1 MAMSIFDWFAENK
14 SRANEA
20 KNTAKEQYPEREIP
34 DGLWHKCK
42 SCGVLTYIK
51 DLKANLMVC
60 PECGYHNQV
69 DAPERLAQ
77 LLDPDTWQE
86 VNAHLQSCDP
96 LGFRDRKPYIE
107 RLKESQL
114 ATGINDGVIT
124 GTGKINGNPTAI
136 AVMDFR
142 FMGGSMGS
150 VVGEKITRLIEL
162 ATAQH
167 LPVIIVCA
175 SGGARMQEGILSL
188 MQMAK
193 TSAALDRQRKAGLPY
208 IAVLTNPTTG
218 GVTASFA
225 MLGDIILAE
234 PKALIAFTGRRVIE
248 QTLKQKIP
256 DDFQSAE
263 YLLAHGFVD
272 AVVPRLQMK
281 QTLTTILSLHRHSA
295 SQIASS

>member
-1 MAMSIFDWFAENK
+1 MSIFDWFAENR
-14 SRANEA
+14 SRANDTKTPA
-20 KNTAKEQYPEREIP
+20 PEPMPDREIP
-34 DGLWHKCK
+34 DGLWHKCS
-42 SCGVLTYIK
+42 SCSVLTYIK

-60 PECGYHNQV
+60 PECGFHNQV
-69 DAPERLAQ
+69 PAPERIQQ

-86 VNAHLQSCDP
+86 YYQNLASCDP
-96 LGFRDRKPYIE
+96 LGFKDRKPYLD

-114 ATGINDGVIT
+114 TTGLMDGVIT
-124 GTGKINGNPTAI
+124 GTGKIHAQPTAL

-150 VVGEKITRLIEL
+150 VVGEKITRIIEL
-162 ATAQH
+162 AIAQH
-167 LPVIIVCA
+167 LPVIVVCA

-193 TSAALDRQRKAGLPY
+193 TSASLDRLRKAGLPY
-208 IAVLTNPTTG
+208 IALLTNPTTG

-256 DDFQSAE
+256 EGFQSAE

-272 AVVPRLQMK
+272 AVVPRLQVR
-281 QTLTTILSLHRHSA
+281 QTLGNILGLHNLA
-295 SQIASS
+295 KVAVPQI